1 MVKLVRYWI
10 EFSLEDNFSGKIL
23 RRSGAKLGCGV
34 TAYTEEDAMYILE
47 KELFPST
54 GVPKIK
60 SIEANIDVNTLDEKH
75 VRPNMGVVS
84 NRGIWFPFRGV

>member
-1 MVKLVRYWI
+1 MSILVRYWI
-10 EFSLEDNFSGKIL
+10 EFSLEGFNEKVVTRAGV
-23 RRSGAKLGCGV
+23 RRGCGV
-34 TAYTEEDAMYILE
+34 TAYTEEDAIHILKTE
-47 KELFPST
+47 MFSST

-60 SIEANIDVNTLDEKH
+60 LIKANIDVNTLEEKH